1 MDYLK
6 RLTHCTFTCKDYH
19 AMVRFYGETL
29 GLKKVFTLPYNEDIL
44 QGFRDKGY
52 QNVTAKPGDE
62 WISYFEV
69 APKEF
74 VELFNLPY
82 NGENDTQDEG
92 FHHFCLL
99 VDDIVAAARELE
111 GKGVTLWNGPKWMNN
126 PLAEPYPADPI
137 QAGRQGQCGSLAFY
151 IQDPEGNEIEIMQ
164 YTPDSLQLK
173 CQKVNG

>member
-6 RLTHCTFTCKDYH
+6 RLTHCTFTCKDYP

-62 WISYFEV
+62 WISYMKI

-74 VELFNLPY
+74 IELFNVPY
-82 NGENDTQDEG
+82 IGRNDTKNQE
-92 FHHFCLL
+92 FHHVCLL
-99 VDDIVAAARELE
+99 VEDIFQAAKELE
-111 GKGVTLWNGPKWMNN
+111 DKGLTLWHGPEWMEE
-126 PLAEPYPADPI
+126 PFTKPFAEEGTI
-137 QAGRQGQCGSLAFY
+137 GQCNSYGFY
-151 IQDPEGNEIEIMQ
+151 VQDPEGNEIEIMQ
-164 YTPDSLQLK
+164 YTENSLQ
-173 CQKVNG
+173 VANDHD

>member
-6 RLTHCTFTCKDYH
+6 RLTHCTFTCKDYP

-99 VDDIVAAARELE
+99 VDDIVAAAANWRA
-111 GKGVTLWNGPKWMNN
+111 KG
-126 PLAEPYPADPI
+126 
-137 QAGRQGQCGSLAFY
+137 
-151 IQDPEGNEIEIMQ
+151 
-164 YTPDSLQLK
+164 
-173 CQKVNG
+173 